1 MAVAAFLE
9 ITGLAKSFPP
19 RNGGGPNAALR
30 DVTLEVAEG
39 EFVCLVGPSGCGKST
54 LLNIVAGLE
63 SPTAG
68 SVRVGGREISGAG
81 ADRGMVFQEAA
92 LFPWLNVLQNIEFP
106 LKAVG
111 VPRAERHD
119 RAGHF
124 LRMVHLSRFADA
136 YVHELSGGM
145 RQRVAIARA
154 LAMDPKILLMDE
166 PFAALDAQTRDILHE
181 ELQQIWQETRKTI
194 LFVTHNVREAAY
206 LADRVAIFSAHPG
219 TIKRVLPIH
228 YPHPRDKENMLIARA
243 ANVILEE
250 VKDEVEKAIRGQ
262 LGDDWQRPADRIS
275 RPARLDLGRGI

>member
-1 MAVAAFLE
+1 MSAFLE
-9 ITGLAKSFPP
+9 IQALAKVFPP
-19 RNGGGPNAALR
+19 RNGGGAVAALEAV
-30 DVTLEVAEG
+30 DLSVAEG

-54 LLNIVAGLE
+54 LLNVVAGLE
-63 SPTAG
+63 EGTAG
-68 SVRVGGREISGAG
+68 RVRVNGREISGAG

-106 LKAVG
+106 LRRLG
-111 VPRAERHD
+111 IPRAERRD
-119 RAGHF
+119 RALHF
-124 LRMVHLSRFADA
+124 LRMVHLSKFAGA

-219 TIKRVLPIH
+219 TIKRVLPIN
-228 YPHPRDKENMLIARA
+228 YPHPRDKESLLIARA

-250 VKDEVEKAIRGQ
+250 LKDEVEKAIRRQ
-262 LGDDWQRPADRIS
+262 LGEEWQRPADRVS
-275 RPARLDLGRGI
+275 RPARLDLGRDI

>member
-1 MAVAAFLE
+1 MAAFVE
-9 ITGLAKSFPP
+9 IQRLTKVFAP
-19 RNGGGPNAALR
+19 RNGGAAVAALEGV
-30 DVTLEVAEG
+30 DLAVAEG

-54 LLNIVAGLE
+54 LLNVVAGLE
-63 SPTAG
+63 PPSAG
-68 SVRVGGREISGAG
+68 DVRVNGRRISGAG

-92 LFPWLNVLQNIEFP
+92 LFPWLNVIQNIEFP
-106 LKAVG
+106 LRRLG
-111 VPRAERHD
+111 VPRAER
-119 RAGHF
+119 RARALHF
-124 LRMVHLSRFADA
+124 LHMVHLSKFAGA

-219 TIKRVLPIH
+219 TIKRVLPIN
-228 YPHPRDKENMLIARA
+228 YPHPRDKESLLIARA

-250 VKDEVEKAIRGQ
+250 LKDEVEKAIRRQ
-262 LGDDWQRPADRIS
+262 LGEEWQRPADRVS
-275 RPARLDLGRGI
+275 RSARLDLGRGI

>member
-1 MAVAAFLE
+1 MAAFLE
-9 ITGLAKSFPP
+9 ISALSKSFAP
-19 RNGGGPNAALR
+19 RNGGGPSAALR
-30 DVTLEVAEG
+30 DVDLAIAEG

-54 LLNIVAGLE
+54 LLNLVAGLE
-63 SPTAG
+63 PPSSG
-68 SVRVGGREISGAG
+68 SIRVGGRDIAGAG
-81 ADRGMVFQEAA
+81 GDRGMVFQEAA
-92 LFPWLNVLQNIEFP
+92 LFPWLNVVQNIEFP
-106 LKAVG
+106 LKSMG
-111 VPRAERHD
+111 VARAERRS
-119 RAGHF
+119 RALHF
-124 LRMVHLSRFADA
+124 LRMVHLARFANA

-219 TIKRVLPIH
+219 TIKRVLAIN
-228 YPHPRDKENMLIARA
+228 YPHPRDKENMRIARA

-250 VKDEVEKAIRGQ
+250 LRDEVEKAIRGQ
-262 LGDDWQRPADRIS
+262 LGEEWQRPADRVS
-275 RPARLDLGRGI
+275 PSARLDLGRGI

>member
-1 MAVAAFLE
+1 MPALLE
-9 ITGLAKSFPP
+9 IAGLSKSFPP

-30 DVTLEVAEG
+30 DVNLAVEEG

-54 LLNIVAGLE
+54 LLNVIAGLE
-63 SPTAG
+63 DASSG
-68 SVRVGGREISGAG
+68 SVRVSGRDVETAG
-81 ADRGMVFQEAA
+81 ADRGMVFQDAA
-92 LFPWLNVLQNIEFP
+92 LFPWLNVISNIEFP
-106 LKAVG
+106 LKARG
-111 VPRAERHD
+111 MPRAERRQ
-119 RAGHF
+119 RALHY
-124 LRMVHLSRFADA
+124 LSLVHLTKFADA

-145 RQRVAIARA
+145 RQRVAIARV

-219 TIKRVLPIH
+219 TIKRVLAIN
-228 YPHPRDKENMLIARA
+228 YPHPRDKENIALARA

-250 VKDEVEKAIRGQ
+250 LKDEVEKAIRSQ
-262 LGDDWQRPADRIS
+262 LGEQWQRPADRI
-275 RPARLDLGRGI
+275 PAAARLNLGRGI

>member
-1 MAVAAFLE
+1 MAPFLE
-9 ITGLAKSFPP
+9 ISALSKSFAP
-19 RNGGGPNAALR
+19 RNGGGPSAALR
-30 DVTLEVAEG
+30 DVDLAIAEG

-54 LLNIVAGLE
+54 LLNLVAGLE
-63 SPTAG
+63 PPSSG
-68 SVRVGGREISGAG
+68 SIRVGGRDIAGAG
-81 ADRGMVFQEAA
+81 ADRGMVFQEPA
-92 LFPWLNVLQNIEFP
+92 LFPWLNVVQNIEFP
-106 LKAVG
+106 LKSMG
-111 VPRAERHD
+111 VARAERRS
-119 RAGHF
+119 RALHF
-124 LRMVHLSRFADA
+124 LRMVHLARFANA

-219 TIKRVLPIH
+219 TIKRVLAVN
-228 YPHPRDKENMLIARA
+228 YPHPRDKENMRIARA

-250 VKDEVEKAIRGQ
+250 LRDEVEKAIRGQ
-262 LGDDWQRPADRIS
+262 LGEEWQRPADRVS
-275 RPARLDLGRGI
+275 PSARLDLGRGI

>member
-1 MAVAAFLE
+1 MARFLE
-9 ITGLAKSFPP
+9 ISGLSKSFAP

-30 DVTLEVAEG
+30 DVDLDVAEG
-39 EFVCLVGPSGCGKST
+39 EFLCLVGPSGCGKST
-54 LLNIVAGLE
+54 LLNLVAGLE
-63 SPTAG
+63 APSRG
-68 SVRVGGREISGAG
+68 SIRVGGRPITGAG

-92 LFPWLNVLQNIEFP
+92 LFPWLNVVQNIEFP
-106 LKAVG
+106 LRSIG
-111 VPRAERHD
+111 VARTERRSRAL
-119 RAGHF
+119 HF
-124 LRMVHLSRFADA
+124 LRMVHLERFADA
-136 YVHELSGGM
+136 FVHELSGGM

-219 TIKRVLPIH
+219 TIKRVLAIN
-228 YPHPRDKENMLIARA
+228 YPHPRDKENMRIARA

-250 VKDEVEKAIRGQ
+250 IKDEVEKAIRGQ
-262 LGDDWQRPADRIS
+262 LGDEWRRPADRVS
-275 RPARLDLGRGI
+275 RSAHLDLGRDI

>member
-1 MAVAAFLE
+1 VAPFLE
-9 ITGLAKSFPP
+9 IREVSKAFPP

-30 DVTLEVAEG
+30 EIDLEIGEG

-63 SPTAG
+63 GPSSG
-68 SVRVGGREISGAG
+68 SVRVNGREVRGAG

-92 LFPWLNVLQNIEFP
+92 LFPWLNVLANVEFP
-106 LKAVG
+106 LRRLDMARSER
-111 VPRAERHD
+111 RA
-119 RAGHF
+119 RALHY
-124 LRMVHLSRFADA
+124 LRMVHLSRFADS

-181 ELQQIWQETRKTI
+181 ELQQIWQETGKTI

-219 TIKRVLPIH
+219 TIKRLLPVN
-228 YPHPRDKENMLIARA
+228 YPRPRDKENMLIARA

-250 VKDEVEKAIRGQ
+250 LKDEVEKAIRGQ
-262 LGDDWQRPADRIS
+262 LDEEWRRPADRIP
-275 RPARLDLGRGI
+275 RAARLDLGRGI